1 MEQYVKR
8 AQQSLEDKLSQ
19 LLDGEAISLTPYEA
33 AVYGV
38 NESDLLP
45 EEEEVDDGKWRS
57 SWVLGWPCQS

>member
-19 LLDGEAISLTPYEA
+19 LFDGEAISLTPYEA

-38 NESDLLP
+38 NDSDVLP
-45 EEEEVDDGKWRS
+45 EEEEVDDG
-57 SWVLGWPCQS
+57 C

>member
-1 MEQYVKR
+1 MEQNIKR

-38 NESDLLP
+38 NESDVLL
-45 EEEEVDDGKWRS
+45 EEEEVDDG
-57 SWVLGWPCQS
+57 C